1 MGAPNPKPLGYL
13 KDWPKVWPF
22 PTYKGLPYKPA
33 KVRVRV
39 TPNSKPPKPRYTDE
53 APF

>member
-1 MGAPNPKPLGYL
+1 MLNP

-22 PTYKGLPYKPA
+22 PTYKGQPYKPA
-33 KVRVRV
+33 KVRVSPNRV
-39 TPNSKPPKPRYTDE
+39 TPDIKPPKPRYTDE